1 MINKHA
7 KNACIP
13 NAKLGYQSYILENF
27 IVQVHVANNETYII
41 YNLTFAIFNF
51 TDNTLYIILI
61 NFESSNI
68 PSYAQ
73 KY

>member
-1 MINKHA
+1 MLKMHVSQMQNWDT
-7 KNACIP
+7 
-13 NAKLGYQSYILENF
+13 SYIILENF